1 MRQFRR
7 ILLVVAV
14 LFSLILSFAVYVYL
28 ERQSVDKP
36 VVEAEVKILVA
47 AEDIPALTEITNDMV
62 IETTAKDARLF
73 SDAVSKREDIV
84 GKFARNAIF
93 KGEAFRSGRL
103 LADLTQDISLK
114 LPETFR
120 AMSITVSQASGVSDL
135 VKVGDW
141 VDIIVWLPE
150 IKQDERIIRPN
161 IAKTVLQRVEV
172 LAVNRK
178 LARVDQF
185 TDEIVPS
192 YTLTLAVQV
201 FDAEKIVLAQT
212 VGSLY
217 VTLRPYDSTVLF
229 PTPGVIWEDLLADD
243 FGRIKDLFPQY
254 QIDTKKVAETA
265 PVKVEKYQYYTVV
278 YGDTLRK
285 IAVKFYG
292 DDKKYTLIK
301 DVNQIED
308 ENIIFPGMALKIPI
322 LSNK

>member
-28 ERQSVDKP
+28 ERQSIEKP
-36 VVEAEVKILVA
+36 VSETEVKILVA
-47 AEDIPALTEITNDMV
+47 AEDIPAQTEITDDMV
-62 IETTAKDARLF
+62 LEVTVKDTRLY
-73 SDAVSKREDIV
+73 AEVIRNKEDIV
-84 GKFARNAIF
+84 GKYTKNPIF
-93 KGEAFRSGRL
+93 EGEAFRSGRL
-103 LADLTQDISLK
+103 LPDLSQDISLR

-120 AMSITVSQASGVSDL
+120 AMSITVTQASGVSDL
-135 VKVGDW
+135 IKVGDW

-178 LARVDQF
+178 LERVETF
-185 TDEIVPS
+185 SEEILPS

-212 VGSLY
+212 VGNLY

-254 QIDTKKVAETA
+254 QIDAKKVTETA

-322 LSNK
+322 LTNK